1 MAKKKKNKATKQ
13 TVTRTKPKRTK
24 TSLKPKNKK
33 PKNKKPASKKSAQTA
48 SPKKSS
54 GGPARGNGKDSGPSS
69 KVDAGVHHAAGLTAV
84 ETTVPR
90 STGRGRAQS
99 SVPVS
104 APSAGI
110 SVEAMRNGLAAT
122 DQQRVVNNL
131 DRVGGSLAPTQTGP
145 THAPHNAA
153 FVAHHAGQL
162 EDDLERG
169 GAFIEDL
176 RGALRTKQMMWDLG
190 LARKPRAVTV
200 GRAIHEL
207 GAVTE
212 EDAAR
217 ARNERIAS
225 HMNTDGR
232 KHHLSQT
239 IIDALDSFG
248 TRTSSR
254 ANSALAPLL
263 RPALVLLQRYG
274 WLRAGRVGVYLVNE
288 GLTEF
293 VNFPQWTWQDEEP
306 EQELRR
312 PPPRSSRKA
321 T

>member
-1 MAKKKKNKATKQ
+1 MAKKKKKKAAEKTGKHP
-13 TVTRTKPKRTK
+13 KPP
-24 TSLKPKNKK
+24 LKPKNKK
-33 PKNKKPASKKSAQTA
+33 PKNEKPTSKKSAAIA
-48 SPKKSS
+48 SSKKSS
-54 GGPARGNGKDSGPSS
+54 GGQAKGKGKDGGTSS
-69 KVDAGVHHAAGLTAV
+69 KVDAGVRHAAGLTAV
-84 ETTVPR
+84 EATVPR

-200 GRAIHEL
+200 GRAVHEL
-207 GAVTE
+207 RAVTE
-212 EDAAR
+212 EDAHR

-232 KHHLSQT
+232 KHHLSQA

-248 TRTSSR
+248 TKTSSR
-254 ANSALAPLL
+254 ANSKLAPLL

-312 PPPRSSRKA
+312 PAPRSSRKS

>member
-1 MAKKKKNKATKQ
+1 MAKKKKKKAAEKTG
-13 TVTRTKPKRTK
+13 KPPKPP
-24 TSLKPKNKK
+24 LKPKNKK
-33 PKNKKPASKKSAQTA
+33 PKNEKPTLKKSAAIA
-48 SPKKSS
+48 SSKKSS
-54 GGPARGNGKDSGPSS
+54 GGQAKGKGKDGGTSS

-84 ETTVPR
+84 GTTAPR
-90 STGRGRAQS
+90 STGRGRAQTS
-99 SVPVS
+99 T
-104 APSAGI
+104 PSAGI

-200 GRAIHEL
+200 GRALHEL
-207 GAVTE
+207 RAVTE
-212 EDAAR
+212 EDAHR

-232 KHHLSQT
+232 KHHLSQA

-248 TRTSSR
+248 TKTSSR
-254 ANSALAPLL
+254 ANSKLAPLL